1 MTEHMTRHCYQP
13 WESLNVAAD
22 GTVYPCCVVHD
33 TLIIGSL
40 SSQSLQ
46 DIVQGSAIVTLKSKI
61 LNGDI
66 SDLPCAGCTNGP
78 LGPKKEF
85 ARRIAELYL
94 VTSALESPCH
104 SRHPKSGA
112 PQL

>member
-1 MTEHMTRHCYQP
+1 MTEHLTRHCYQP

-22 GTVYPCCVVHD
+22 GTIYPCCVIHD
-33 TLIIGSL
+33 NLVIGSL
-40 SSQSLQ
+40 STQSLQ
-46 DIVQGSAIVTLKSKI
+46 EIVQGSAIVTLKTKI

-78 LGPKKEF
+78 LGLTEEF

-94 VTSALESPCH
+94 TAT
-104 SRHPKSGA
+104 
-112 PQL
+112 